1 MTSKNVKFVWMDVH
15 QKAFEDIK
23 KIICR
28 EVMLTFPDF
37 SKPFHI
43 YTDASDIHLGA
54 VITQDNKPSAFYSR
68 KLNSAQKRYTTGEQ
82 ELLAIVETVRE
93 FRNILLGYKIIVH
106 TDHKKITYAKS
117 TSDRVMLW
125 RLLIEEFGPEFKYI
139 QGKHN
144 LIADALS
151 CLEMED
157 SSGEPILDKP
167 THQCMAAIISR
178 TKIINDKLS
187 PSDGFEMAESFGIK
201 TKEKTKD
208 EDYKFPMQFP
218 YIAEMQNKDKSLKK
232 ELMKSDNKYELT
244 KIERTL
250 VLTIEGNIFIPTVIQ
265 QKVIAWYHKYLCHP
279 GATRTEATI
288 RGTMT

>member
-1 MTSKNVKFVWMDVH
+1 LLS
-15 QKAFEDIK
+15 
-23 KIICR
+23 II
-28 EVMLTFPDF
+28 
-37 SKPFHI
+37 
-43 YTDASDIHLGA
+43 
-54 VITQDNKPSAFYSR
+54 
-68 KLNSAQKRYTTGEQ
+68 
-82 ELLAIVETVRE
+82 ETLRE

-125 RLLIEEFGPEFKYI
+125 RLLIEEFGAEFKYI

-157 SSGEPILDKP
+157 SSDEPILDKP
-167 THQCMAAIISR
+167 THQCMAAIILR

-187 PSDGFEMAESFGIK
+187 PSYGFEMAESFCIK

-208 EDYKFPMQFP
+208 EDYEFPMQIP

-244 KIERTL
+244 KIERTP
-250 VLTIEGNIFIPTVIQ
+250 VLTIEGNIFIP
-265 QKVIAWYHKYLCHP
+265 KVIACNHEYLCHP

-288 RGTMT
+288 RGTMTWPGLSRNIQSFCKTCKLCQFNKKTTKQYGKLPIKEAETKPWEIVQVDLV